1 MTRTS
6 EDVEKLEVLWDAKYT
21 AIVKSNMVLFQ
32 KSKITMCCAV
42 LCNSI
47 DCSLPGS
54 SVYGDSPDK
63 NTGVG
68 YHMIHQFHFGVY
80 I

>member
-1 MTRTS
+1 MWRNWS
-6 EDVEKLEVLWDAKYT
+6 SCGMENYT
-21 AIVKSNMVLFQ
+21 AIMKNNMVLFQ
-32 KSKITMCCAV
+32 KSRITMCCAV

-63 NTGVG
+63 NIGVG
-68 YHMIHQFHFGVY
+68 CHMIQQFHFGVY